1 MVRFLWDIRMAIFR
15 SLIRLSLCAL
25 AAFTAST
32 HAQDRAELYVQSG
45 HGSNITGAVY
55 TPDGRFVVSA
65 GGDATLRL
73 WDAQSGREIRSM
85 LGHSA
90 TVSSLAVFPDGKRV
104 VSSSFDRTVRLW
116 DLETGRELR
125 TFNGHE
131 DWVNRVAV
139 SPDGKQV
146 ASVSGDFTLRIW
158 DPETGRELRK
168 ISNVHDDFVSGVAF
182 SPDGKLIAT
191 SNISSG
197 RTRQTIALWD
207 AASGREVRR
216 IYVSY
221 PQKPG
226 PRGAG
231 KLAFSPDGRQLLA
244 SWTSDMNIAW
254 VYDVATGNTV
264 AELRGHTDATSSVA
278 FSPDGKTA
286 LTAGFD
292 ATVKVWDTANWRE
305 LRSFKAHD
313 AWVASAVFSP
323 DGGKILTAGFDG
335 RIKTWDARAGEQLA
349 VFQGLSLGK
358 SRLALAGNLLVS
370 AGERGTVQTWNID
383 QAKLASTFPG
393 ALDEPRFIFTPNRRG
408 SISGFGEQGVPQTA
422 NIIASGRA
430 AAYTPEVNRFVI
442 GGLAASPDGAVLAI
456 AGIDNVIR
464 FVEARSGR
472 ELRRANGSHGNYITR
487 IEYSPDGKL
496 LASASD
502 DRTVLLWDAATG
514 QRIRDLGGHEAG
526 VTSIAF
532 SPDGKRLVSGSYDG
546 KARIWDVAGGRV
558 LETLEPG
565 RGGLPVAVAW
575 SADGRLIATGD
586 TQKRVTLWSA
596 ENGRQLRVLE
606 GHGNWVRSLA
616 FSADSAVLF
625 SGAADGQ
632 IRKWSTAD
640 GKLLATL
647 AAQAASVNALIL
659 ARDGRLYSAAMDG
672 SIAIWDS
679 RTDRLLST
687 LASFADGEWVALTPE
702 GYFNSSENGAKWLT
716 VRFGN
721 RAEGLDQFQETFY
734 RPDTVIASLRGAP
747 PPVAVAAAPAVAPVP
762 VPVVTAPARPAVVP
776 PVAVAPPPAPVPP
789 VAVAPTPASA
799 APPAAVAVA
808 PAPVAAVPTP
818 ASVPP
823 VAVSPAPAPPVP
835 PPVAVAVAPAPA
847 APTRIPGSQRIEQ
860 IRPAPTIALIDPPK
874 SVASDQYTL
883 RLRVADGGGGVG
895 DVRIYLNGSAVVME
909 RTRSLQ
915 VTAGAGQELS
925 YPMRLV
931 NGRNLIRAVAF
942 NADNT
947 MQSRDVTHELEA
959 KLITV
964 RRPSLHAVVIG
975 IQQFEN
981 PRFNL
986 MYAEADANLF
996 ADTIQAKSQGL
1007 FETVNVTRLVG
1018 RENTTKAKIVAAL
1031 EEVKS
1036 KAGPEDLF
1044 AFFVASHGTVDEGDY
1059 FLITSNVGS
1068 TSSLRLRRDAISQ
1081 SELRD
1086 LLANVPATKKLIILD
1101 TCHAGKLGDAL
1112 QVAMMTRGMSEETAL
1127 KVLSRAMGT
1136 TILSASTSLQEAVE
1150 GYKGHGLFTYVIAE
1164 GLNGAADADKDGFI
1178 KTTELADYVDNEVPE
1193 LAEKVF
1199 KHKQYPVISPSGQ
1212 GFPLV
1217 RVR

>member
-1 MVRFLWDIRMAIFR
+1 MVILR
-15 SLIRLSLCAL
+15 SLISILLSGVVAM
-25 AAFTAST
+25 AANVR
-32 HAQDRAELYVQSG
+32 AQERAELYVQSG
-45 HGSNITGAVY
+45 HGSQITAAVY

-65 GGDATLRL
+65 GGDTTLRL

-90 TVSSLAVFPDGKRV
+90 AVTSLAVFPDGRRV
-104 VSSSFDRTVRLW
+104 VSSSWDRTVRLW
-116 DLETGRELR
+116 DIETGRELKI
-125 TFNGHE
+125 FNGHE
-131 DWVNRVAV
+131 DYVNRVAV
-139 SPDGKQV
+139 SPDGRQV
-146 ASVSGDFTLRIW
+146 ASVSADFSLRIW

-168 ISNVHDDFVSGVAF
+168 ISNVHDDFVSGIAF

-191 SNISSG
+191 SNIASG

-244 SWTSDMNIAW
+244 SWTSDLNLAW

-264 AELRGHTDATSSVA
+264 AELRSHTDATSSVA
-278 FSPDGKTA
+278 FSGDGKTA

-292 ATVKVWDTANWRE
+292 ATVKVWDATNWRE

-323 DGGKILTAGFDG
+323 DGGKILTAGYDG
-335 RIKTWDARAGEQLA
+335 RIKSWDARTGEQLA
-349 VFQGLSLGK
+349 VFQGLSVGK
-358 SRLALAGNLLVS
+358 SRIALAGNLLIS

-383 QAKLASTFPG
+383 QAKLTSTFPG
-393 ALDEPRFIFTPNRRG
+393 ALGEPRFIDTPRRG
-408 SISGFGEQGVPQTA
+408 TITGFGEQGTPMTA
-422 NIIASGRA
+422 NIIASARA
-430 AAYTPEVNRFVI
+430 AAYTPEANRFNI
-442 GGLAASPDGAVLAI
+442 GGLAASPDGTVLAI

-464 FVEARSGR
+464 FVEPRSGR
-472 ELRRANGSHGNYITR
+472 ELRRANGGHGGYITR
-487 IEYSPDGKL
+487 IEYSPDGKQ
-496 LASASD
+496 LASASE

-546 KARIWDVAGGRV
+546 KARIWDVAAGRV

-565 RGGLPVAVAW
+565 RGGLPVSVAW
-575 SADGRLIATGD
+575 SADGRLIAAGD
-586 TQKRVTLWSA
+586 TQKRVTLWNA

-640 GKLLATL
+640 GKSLATL

-687 LASFADGEWVALTPE
+687 LASFADGEWVVLTPE

-747 PPVAVAAAPAVAPVP
+747 PPVAVAAAPAPTP
-762 VPVVTAPARPAVVP
+762 PPVVAAPARPAVAPQVAAAPSPVAAAPVPPPVAAAPSPAPAVP
-776 PVAVAPPPAPVPP
+776 PVAVA
-789 VAVAPTPASA
+789 A
-799 APPAAVAVA
+799 APVA
-808 PAPVAAVPTP
+808 PA
-818 ASVPP
+818 
-823 VAVSPAPAPPVP
+823 
-835 PPVAVAVAPAPA
+835 
-847 APTRIPGSQRIEQ
+847 RIPASQRIEQ

-915 VTAGAGQELS
+915 VTAAAGQELS

-931 NGRNLIRAVAF
+931 NGKNLIRAVAF

-959 KLITV
+959 KLVTV
-964 RRPSLHAVVIG
+964 RRPSLHAIVIG

-981 PRFNL
+981 PRLNL
-986 MYAEADANLF
+986 MFAEADAKLF

-1007 FETVNVTRLVG
+1007 FETVNVTRLIG
-1018 RENTTKAKIVAAL
+1018 RENTTKAKVVAAL
-1031 EEVKS
+1031 EDVKS

-1081 SELRD
+1081 NELRD

-1164 GLNGAADADKDGFI
+1164 GLNGAADTDKDGFI